1 MNREHVIAQAQ
12 DFYDSGAFHRELSE
26 LVSVPSESQS
36 TAGRVALSAYLQDLL
51 VPRLEALGCAV
62 ETYSNPVEEGGPFLI
77 ATRHEAP
84 ELPTVLCYGHADV
97 VLGMAED
104 WSDGLSPWTLVE
116 RDGRLYGRGTAD
128 NKGQHLVNLAA
139 LRTVLD
145 ARGSLGFNLTL
156 LFETGEEIGSPG
168 LEQFVSDHRVEL
180 AADVLIASDG
190 PRLDAQTP
198 TLFLGARGGVDFD
211 LVVDLRERGYHSGN
225 WGGLLRNP
233 ATTLAGAIGTL
244 VDGHGRIQ
252 LDSLVPERIPES
264 VVDAL
269 RAIEVGR
276 TPGDPVVDSGWSATE
291 LSPAE
296 RVFGWNTLEV
306 IAMNAGNILEP
317 VNAIPGQARARLQ
330 LRYVVGTHLDDLG
343 ARLRRHLDAHGY
355 PMVAVELG
363 ISFPAS
369 RTDPNDPWVRT
380 VAQSVERTVGSP
392 VTVLPNIG
400 GSLPNHVFTDTLGI
414 PTVWMPHSYP
424 GCRQHAPDEHMLAS
438 VARQG
443 LAMATGLFFDLGAGT
458 DDDRDASLESASALR
473 S

>member
-1 MNREHVIAQAQ
+1 
-12 DFYDSGAFHRELSE
+12 
-26 LVSVPSESQS
+26 
-36 TAGRVALSAYLQDLL
+36 
-51 VPRLEALGCAV
+51 
-62 ETYSNPVEEGGPFLI
+62 
-77 ATRHEAP
+77 
-84 ELPTVLCYGHADV
+84 
-97 VLGMAED
+97 
-104 WSDGLSPWTLVE
+104 
-116 RDGRLYGRGTAD
+116 
-128 NKGQHLVNLAA
+128 
-139 LRTVLD
+139 
-145 ARGSLGFNLTL
+145 
-156 LFETGEEIGSPG
+156 
-168 LEQFVSDHRVEL
+168 
-180 AADVLIASDG
+180 
-190 PRLDAQTP
+190 
-198 TLFLGARGGVDFD
+198 
-211 LVVDLRERGYHSGN
+211 
-225 WGGLLRNP
+225 
-233 ATTLAGAIGTL
+233 
-244 VDGHGRIQ
+244 
-252 LDSLVPERIPES
+252 
-264 VVDAL
+264 
-269 RAIEVGR
+269 
-276 TPGDPVVDSGWSATE
+276 VVDSGWSATE

-380 VAQSVERTVGSP
+380 VAQSVERTV
-392 VTVLPNIG
+392 LPNIG

>member
-1 MNREHVIAQAQ
+1 MKREHVIAQAQ
-12 DFYDSGAFHRELSE
+12 DFYDSGEFHRELSE

-36 TAGRVALSAYLQDLL
+36 TAGRVALSAYLRDLL

-62 ETYSNPVEEGGPFLI
+62 ETYPNPVEKGGPFLI
-77 ATRHEAP
+77 ATRHESP
-84 ELPTVLCYGHADV
+84 DLPTVLCYGHADV

-104 WSDGLSPWTLVE
+104 WSDGLSPWALVE

-139 LRTVLD
+139 LRTVLE

-168 LEQFVSDHRVEL
+168 LEQFVSDHREQL
-180 AADVLIASDG
+180 TADVLIASDG

-244 VDGHGRIQ
+244 VDGHGRIL
-252 LDSLVPERIPES
+252 LDSLVPEHIPES
-264 VVDAL
+264 VVYAL

-276 TPGDPVVDSGWSATE
+276 TPGDPVVDLGWSATE

-306 IAMNAGNILEP
+306 IAMSAGNIVEP

-330 LRYVVGTHLDDLG
+330 LRYVVGTDLDDLG

-355 PMVAVELG
+355 SMVAVELG

-438 VARQG
+438 IAREG
-443 LAMATGLFFDLGAGT
+443 LAMAAGLFYDIGTVAGGH
-458 DDDRDASLESASALR
+458 DAPLESASASR

>member
-1 MNREHVIAQAQ
+1 MNREHVIAQAK

-51 VPRLEALGCAV
+51 VSRLEALGCAV

-168 LEQFVSDHRVEL
+168 LEQFVSDHRGEL

-211 LVVDLRERGYHSGN
+211 LVDLRERGYHSGN

-252 LDSLVPERIPES
+252 LDGLVPERIPES

-306 IAMNAGNILEP
+306 IAMSAGNIVEP

-330 LRYVVGTHLDDLG
+330 LRYVVGTDLDDLG

-355 PMVAVELG
+355 SMVAVELG

-438 VARQG
+438 VAREG

-458 DDDRDASLESASALR
+458 DDDRDAPLESASASR